1 MYIDTQ
7 YQRSPT
13 VLDNYPHVGSGS
25 MWSRTKCRTLIYL
38 DPIGTLETAFNRLWW
53 LVCSYIDMVIRI
65 MNLLTSRQGCEECN
79 ALRSGCRIVN
89 R

>member
-13 VLDNYPHVGSGS
+13 VLDNYPHVGSES

-38 DPIGTLETAFNRLWW
+38 DLIGTLETAFNRLRW
-53 LVCSYIDMVIRI
+53 LVCS
-65 MNLLTSRQGCEECN
+65 
-79 ALRSGCRIVN
+79 
-89 R
+89 